1 MRGRVGASIDN
12 VGHHARLQAK
22 FKHYKLFHI
31 FFGGINFFKNL
42 SLRGWAGWSGS
53 TSLGLAD
60 RSMGELV
67 EGNLTTQAKAGTADS
82 ESGDMGDMFP
92 LQNEGNHLMKI
103 TKSTQ
108 PLI

>member
-1 MRGRVGASIDN
+1 MGGRVGASIDN
-12 VGHHARLQAK
+12 IGHHARLQAK
-22 FKHYKLFHI
+22 FKHYKLRFLW
-31 FFGGINFFKNL
+31 GINFFKNL

-92 LQNEGNHLMKI
+92 LQNEGKVTI
-103 TKSTQ
+103 W
-108 PLI
+108 